1 MTHQIAKVV
10 SGSTP
15 GTVRV
20 GKGIAARFVPGRRV
34 GQNGLLA
41 LVVTVGIHVLCQQDN
56 LVDAVLLNISWV
68 HSSTIDANA
77 WLRSRPLVNGT
88 DTNANRRRRCGS
100 STMLLLLR
108 LRTTDQ
114 CNVGVGFRRETTE
127 HSQPCPSHPPTRMVS
142 IYGCLL
148 SMTMML
154 LFESMFLFFKFRA
167 VESKVSYDRHVETQ
181 ESHRLQR

>member
-127 HSQPCPSHPPTRMVS
+127 HSLVQVILQQGWYQFTVRR
-142 IYGCLL
+142 CLL
-148 SMTMML
+148 SMTTMML
-154 LFESMFLFFKFRA
+154 LFESWFLPPRK
-167 VESKVSYDRHVETQ
+167 YDRHVERQ
-181 ESHRLQR
+181 ESNRLQR